1 MNINEM
7 DKLLKEIS
15 EDKLNQE
22 LKRQYNKKSY
32 RKKIYPKK
40 ESTSIQILNKYIE
53 NRVRFNLLG
62 VQKKSIRFTENVKD
76 FMKRNN
82 LIVTGDSIKYK
93 ND

>member
-1 MNINEM
+1 MNADDM
-7 DKLLKEIS
+7 DKLFKQMS

-40 ESTSIQILNKYIE
+40 ESTSIQILTKYVE
-53 NRVRFNLLG
+53 NRIRFNLLG

-82 LIVTGDSIKYK
+82 LFVIGDSIKYK